1 MPNKDSIFKELF
13 EDKEIFYDFLPK
25 EITDEI
31 KVEDLKRE
39 QTELIT
45 KDYSTKRTDIL
56 YKIERKDNQ
65 DIYIYLLLEHQ
76 SRVDQLMAFR
86 MLAYKVRIWEQYVK
100 EHKKESERK
109 DFKLPMI
116 IGIVFYDGER
126 EWTSPIDVKEKIID
140 ITSMREHS
148 IKAKYELISLKALEQ
163 ETLLKMKNAL
173 GIILLTDKPDLRVK
187 SIEELIRIIS
197 KEIVANM
204 TKEEQ
209 EKFDRHKNAFIE
221 LFKKRVG
228 FKEDIEEFK
237 EIEEMEVPKMFDT
250 LEKIA
255 KRDREEAKLEG
266 ALEER
271 KEFAIKLLSKKFG
284 VKLTEELK
292 EKIRN
297 TDEKTINYI
306 RDNLLEIT
314 LDELK
319 EILK

>member
-1 MPNKDSIFKELF
+1 
-13 EDKEIFYDFLPK
+13 
-25 EITDEI
+25 
-31 KVEDLKRE
+31 
-39 QTELIT
+39 
-45 KDYSTKRTDIL
+45 
-56 YKIERKDNQ
+56 
-65 DIYIYLLLEHQ
+65 
-76 SRVDQLMAFR
+76 
-86 MLAYKVRIWEQYVK
+86 
-100 EHKKESERK
+100 
-109 DFKLPMI
+109 
-116 IGIVFYDGER
+116 
-126 EWTSPIDVKEKIID
+126 
-140 ITSMREHS
+140 
-148 IKAKYELISLKALEQ
+148 
-163 ETLLKMKNAL
+163 
-173 GIILLTDKPDLRVK
+173 
-187 SIEELIRIIS
+187 
-197 KEIVANM
+197 M

-209 EKFDRHKNAFIE
+209 AKFNRHKNAFIE

-271 KEFAIKLLSKKFG
+271 KEFTIKLLSKKIG

-306 RDNLLEIT
+306 GDNLLEIT

>member
-1 MPNKDSIFKELF
+1 
-13 EDKEIFYDFLPK
+13 
-25 EITDEI
+25 
-31 KVEDLKRE
+31 
-39 QTELIT
+39 
-45 KDYSTKRTDIL
+45 
-56 YKIERKDNQ
+56 
-65 DIYIYLLLEHQ
+65 
-76 SRVDQLMAFR
+76 
-86 MLAYKVRIWEQYVK
+86 
-100 EHKKESERK
+100 
-109 DFKLPMI
+109 
-116 IGIVFYDGER
+116 
-126 EWTSPIDVKEKIID
+126 
-140 ITSMREHS
+140 
-148 IKAKYELISLKALEQ
+148 KALEQ

-209 EKFDRHKNAFIE
+209 EKFNRHKNAFIE

-271 KEFAIKLLSKKFG
+271 KEFTIKLLSKKFG

-306 RDNLLEIT
+306 GDNLLEIT

>member
-1 MPNKDSIFKELF
+1 MSGN
-13 EDKEIFYDFLPK
+13 
-25 EITDEI
+25 
-31 KVEDLKRE
+31 
-39 QTELIT
+39 
-45 KDYSTKRTDIL
+45 
-56 YKIERKDNQ
+56 
-65 DIYIYLLLEHQ
+65 
-76 SRVDQLMAFR
+76 VDQLMAFR

-126 EWTSPIDVKEKIID
+126 EWTSPTDVKEKIID

-209 EKFDRHKNAFIE
+209 EKFNRHKNAFIE

-271 KEFAIKLLSKKFG
+271 KEFTIKLLSKKFG

-297 TDEKTINYI
+297 TDEKMINYI
-306 RDNLLEIT
+306 GDNLLEIT
-314 LDELK
+314 IDELK